1 MNNKTRQCFICGSD
15 NAQDEKHVK
24 PILIDGVCYEDVCG
38 YCEEAGLHEDEYTKQ
53 WIYGEQET
61 A

>member
-1 MNNKTRQCFICGSD
+1 MNNKTRECFICGSD

-24 PILIDGVCYEDVCG
+24 PILIDGMCYEDVCG
-38 YCEEAGLHEDEYTKQ
+38 YCEEAGLHEE
-53 WIYGEQET
+53 ET